1 MNAFMSESQQVFFLS
16 AHTFIVLPAPSLP
29 LSRPQSGCIV
39 KSSCQ
44 EYEFAQSFVLRHD
57 CVRVFF
63 VDDAYSQG
71 SVWYLY
77 GPFDTACLLSFV
89 SKNISFLFRTAEKAT
104 MKIKSFS
111 RL

>member
-44 EYEFAQSFVLRHD
+44 EYEFAQILF
-57 CVRVFF
+57 CVMIVCEFF
-63 VDDAYSQG
+63 
-71 SVWYLY
+71 
-77 GPFDTACLLSFV
+77 LLMMHTLKDLSGTCMV
-89 SKNISFLFRTAEKAT
+89 
-104 MKIKSFS
+104 
-111 RL
+111 RLILLVC